1 MTFLEKLAASIQSK
15 NSLLSIG
22 LDPDFER
29 LPESLRTEHNPLFVF
44 NKEIIEHT
52 CDLAAVY
59 KLQIASY
66 AALGI
71 QGIELLEKTV
81 NYLVHNYPEV
91 PLILDA
97 KRADIA
103 DTSENY
109 AREAF
114 DVFEADA
121 ITVNPYLG
129 KDALLPFLKRRDKGV
144 IVLCR
149 TSNPGAKDFQ
159 ELMVGDTPLYL
170 KVAASVNEWDKE
182 FGNCLLVVGATW
194 PTELQKIRSICP
206 ELFFLVPGIGAQGG
220 DLEAVL
226 KNGLR
231 NDKSGLLIHATRS
244 IIYAGNG
251 ADFAE
256 TARVEANKLK
266 EEINKFR

>member
-1 MTFLEKLAASIQSK
+1 MTFLEKLTASIQNK

-29 LPESLRTEHNPLFVF
+29 LPESLRAKHNPLFEF
-44 NKEIIEHT
+44 NKEIIEST
-52 CDLAAVY
+52 SDLTAAY
-59 KLQIASY
+59 KLQFASY
-66 AALGI
+66 AAMGI

-81 NYLVHNYPEV
+81 SFLVHNYPEI

-97 KRADIA
+97 KRADIK

-114 DVFEADA
+114 DIFEADA
-121 ITVNPYLG
+121 VTVNPYLG

-159 ELMVGDTPLYL
+159 ELLIGDTPLYL
-170 KVAASVNEWDKE
+170 KVAASVNDWHTE

-194 PTELQKIRSICP
+194 PAELQKIRSLCP
-206 ELFFLVPGIGAQGG
+206 KLFFLVPGIGAQGG
-220 DLEAVL
+220 DLGAVL

-231 NDKSGLLIHATRS
+231 EDRSGLLIHATRS

-251 ADFAE
+251 VDFAAV
-256 TARVEANKLK
+256 ARSEAVKLK
-266 EEINKFR
+266 EEINKSR